1 MCSGQSKTIRG
12 PKAAT
17 PVRLALLAGRVAFF
31 AALWWLLNGGDARS
45 WVVGGPV
52 VLAAAALSARLR
64 PERTWRWRL
73 AGVLPMAWFFV
84 RESVRG
90 GFDVARRAL
99 RPSLPLRP
107 GVLCFRTRLPGGS
120 ARLLFAGLISL
131 LPGTLVM
138 GLEDDTLQVHVL
150 DCGPDAETELRALEQ
165 RVAAL
170 FGVELRADAEVT
182 P

>member
-1 MCSGQSKTIRG
+1 MCSGQSNSGRDLKTT
-12 PKAAT
+12 T
-17 PVRLALLAGRVAFF
+17 PIKLARVAGRVAFF

-64 PERTWRWRL
+64 PERSWHWRL
-73 AGVLPMAWFFV
+73 AGVLPMAWFFL

-99 RPSLPLRP
+99 RPSLPLNP
-107 GVLCFRTRLPGGS
+107 GTLQFHTRLPAGS
-120 ARLLFAGLISL
+120 PRLCFAGLVSL

-138 GLEDDTLQVHVL
+138 GFEGNLLQVHAL
-150 DCGPDAETELRALEQ
+150 DCGPAAETELRALEH

-170 FGVELRADAEVT
+170 FVVEPHSREAT